1 MKVERR
7 AIARLAGC
15 ALRAG
20 LIVTSAVFL
29 LSHGRGRAAQAGRS
43 PVKVFILAGQSNMQG
58 KGRVSHLDDLTK
70 DPAKKATFGH
80 LKTPDGQ
87 WVVRRD
93 VWIDYLGRKG
103 GLSVG
108 YGGGRNQIGPEMQ
121 IGHVLGDHLDNQVLL
136 IKCAWG
142 GRSLKVRFRPP
153 SSGGEVGPDY
163 KTMVA
168 HVHTVLGNLKQHFP
182 DYDGRGY
189 EIVGF
194 LWFQGWN
201 DMIDGE
207 AVAQYE
213 ENFAN
218 LVRDLRKE
226 FSVPEMPFVIAETG
240 NCGNMK
246 FRKAQAATA
255 ERPEFKGQGAFVPTS
270 SFKRSTPSFDGGYH
284 WNGNAESY
292 FLIGTAMGKAM
303 AKLVPTLNTKEL
315 TSRTR
320 PIFAMINAMRYAA
333 AHAAI
338 RKLEEKLESES
349 ANPDADKDK
358 LAREKDLVGRMK
370 PMVMKRVDAV
380 VEEIKQLDSIGD
392 VYTASKRIKETA
404 ARFKGIGGYDS
415 VVEPLRKELG
425 RFPKSSEV
433 RRGARYY
440 YLMGLAEKKR
450 STQVLLALKQIAV
463 RYPKSAYGKAARAAL
478 KDLQDPK
485 AKVDARS
492 YIGRGE

>member
-1 MKVERR
+1 MRAKRR
-7 AIARLAGC
+7 AIACFAGC
-15 ALRAG
+15 AFRAALIVASAACLLPHGRARAG
-20 LIVTSAVFL
+20 
-29 LSHGRGRAAQAGRS
+29 QAGRS
-43 PVKVFILAGQSNMQG
+43 PVKVFILAGQSNMEG

-70 DPAKKATFGH
+70 DPARKATFGH

-108 YGGGRNQIGPEMQ
+108 YGGRRNLIGPEMQ

-142 GRSLKVRFRPP
+142 GRSLKVKFRPP
-153 SSGGEVGPDY
+153 SSGGEVGPAY
-163 KTMVA
+163 KDTVA
-168 HVHTVLGNLKQHFP
+168 HVHTVLDNLKQRFGE
-182 DYDGRGY
+182 YDGRGH

-218 LVRDLRKE
+218 LIRDLRKE
-226 FSVPEMPFVIAETG
+226 FSVPDMPFVIAETG

-246 FRKAQAATA
+246 FRKAQAASA
-255 ERPEFKGQGAFVPTS
+255 ERPEFKGQGRFVPTAG
-270 SFKRSTPSFDGGYH
+270 FIRPEPAFDKGYH
-284 WNGNAESY
+284 WHGSAESY

-303 AKLVPTLNTKEL
+303 AELVPTLNTKEL
-315 TSRTR
+315 SSRTR

-333 AHAAI
+333 AYASI
-338 RKLEEKLESES
+338 RKLEEKLESET
-349 ANPDADKDK
+349 AKADADKDK

-370 PMVMKRVDAV
+370 PMVLKRVDAV
-380 VEEIKQLDSIGD
+380 VEEIKQLDRIGD
-392 VYTASKRIKETA
+392 VYTASKRIKESGP
-404 ARFKGIGGYDS
+404 RFKGIGRYDA

-433 RRGARYY
+433 RHGARYFF
-440 YLMGLAEKKR
+440 LMGLAEKKR
-450 STQVLLALKQIAV
+450 STQVLLALRQLAI

-492 YIGRGE
+492 YVGREE